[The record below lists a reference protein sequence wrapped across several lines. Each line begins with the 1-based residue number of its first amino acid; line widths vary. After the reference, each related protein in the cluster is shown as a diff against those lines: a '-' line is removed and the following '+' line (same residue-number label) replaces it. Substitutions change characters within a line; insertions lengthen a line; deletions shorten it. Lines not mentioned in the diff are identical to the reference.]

1 MPRTV
6 SHDRNVQLIA
16 GLSRTSSYLRCLIV
30 GGYTFMLATLFVL
43 AMIFVVKPLV
53 HYVYSIFKRHG
64 DVADSSLFASMLFL
78 MLLTSAF
85 TAEVIGMFLEIVCWL
100 ILDLWC
106 P

>member
-1 MPRTV
+1 
-6 SHDRNVQLIA
+6 
-16 GLSRTSSYLRCLIV
+16 
-30 GGYTFMLATLFVL
+30 MLATLFVL